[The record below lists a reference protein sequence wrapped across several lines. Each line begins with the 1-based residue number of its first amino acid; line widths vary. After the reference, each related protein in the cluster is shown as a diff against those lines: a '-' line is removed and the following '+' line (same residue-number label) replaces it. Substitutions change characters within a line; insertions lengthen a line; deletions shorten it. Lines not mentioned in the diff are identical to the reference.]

1 MVALATSACG
11 RATISQYASYAGSP
25 DDDKTWDALRPGQ
38 RIALFDAGKKCDATV
53 AEDVGSLARSGTK
66 LGDSDW
72 GSKLTVWTIK
82 SAGIQSNDGN
92 GDLYLGL
99 ESDSGDHKAVRYAM
113 GQKGGCLWQATAA
126 MDEAIKM
133 VGQQLVY
140 TPTSPGCIDIEAAG
154 QSPDSAFIDGDQTTG
169 YSIEGAEVGPATA
182 DRLMT
187 WAPGVPQAVWLRTGK
202 GALHVRLDTVKG
214 CFSSAAPTTAPDVL
228 ALVRTPTERC
238 EVEAHHVACRSSLGV
253 WEGVASNSAVSLQL
267 VRRTL
272 GPLHV
277 VDGAPVRSGRYARS
291 VVAVD
296 MAKARDPREA
306 TIYATMQSTVAQVL
320 SGGDGNMRVVP
331 PDDPSATL
339 RIGVQLRDLV
349 IGDLQ
354 TRTSTEQS
362 TYEDHKETRPNP
374 DLPKAQ
380 AAVTNAE
387 QAVTQSISDYNQR
400 KQAEAQAHD
409 ACVSACQSSNDA
421 NFRNICVSGCNVA
434 STVADIV
441 DNDSSVQQA
450 RANLTNAQAQLA
462 STPPTVEVPIMMQ
475 WTYKKMSYSRSVS
488 AGLDVD
494 AKFPSGPRHWS
505 KPLATAVEDYEVAG
519 DARHNVEGHSA
530 NHDMMDRP
538 DSLLPRIG
546 ALIADELAKRVRA
559 GINQEREERAVKAF
573 EDAGHEAGRI
583 ENRGVDAAA
592 FDVAGTRV
600 RKPLQHGAADLS
612 ADGAFSIPA
621 ELAPPSCLLVVAAA
635 SDPEAQLK
643 LSTAGRTH
651 GDLRGGSSAAVEIC
665 PGEAAPQ
672 RAEVKLTSSKP
683 VQARWGVYAT
693 DPGSA
698 ADGKPPAAQAA
709 AAPSAVGT
717 DAKAK
722 P

>member
-1 MVALATSACG
+1 MRTAHSVLLMMALATTACG
-11 RATISQYASYAGSP
+11 GATIGQYASFAGSP
-25 DDDKTWDALRPGQ
+25 DDDKTWDTLKPGQ
-38 RIALFDAGKKCDATV
+38 RIALFHAGKKCDATI
-53 AEDVGSLARSGTK
+53 ADDFGSLAKNGTK
-66 LGDSDW
+66 LGESDW
-72 GSKLTVWTIK
+72 GGKLTVWTIK
-82 SAGIQSNDGN
+82 SANIQSNDGG

-99 ESDSGDHKAVRYAM
+99 QSDSDERKAVRYAM
-113 GQKGGCLWQATAA
+113 GQKGGCLWRATPA
-126 MDEAIKM
+126 MDEALKM

-140 TPTSPGCIDIEAAG
+140 TPTSPGCVDIEAAG
-154 QSPDSAFIDGDQTTG
+154 RSPDAAFIDGDQTTG
-169 YSIEGAEVGPATA
+169 YAVEAVEIGPATA
-182 DRLMT
+182 DRVMT
-187 WAPGVPQAVWLRTGK
+187 WSAGVPQAVWLRTSK
-202 GALHVRLDTVKG
+202 GALHVRLDTLKG
-214 CFSSAAPTTAPDVL
+214 CFAPAAPSGTPDVL
-228 ALVRTPTERC
+228 ALVRTPMERC

-253 WEGVASNSAVSLQL
+253 WEGVASNGAVSLQL

-272 GPLHV
+272 GSLHI
-277 VDGAPVRSGRYARS
+277 VDGSPVRSGRYARS

-296 MAKARDPREA
+296 MAKARDGREA
-306 TIYATMQSTVAQVL
+306 TIYATMQSAVAQVL
-320 SGGDGNMRVVP
+320 SGGDGSMRVVP
-331 PDDPSATL
+331 ADDPSATL
-339 RIGVQLRDLV
+339 RIGVQLHDLT

-354 TRTSTEQS
+354 TRSSTEQS
-362 TYEDHKETRPNP
+362 SYEDHKETRPNP

-387 QAVTQSISDYNQR
+387 QAVTQAINDYNQR

-434 STVADIV
+434 STIADIV
-441 DNDSSVQQA
+441 DNDSGVQQA
-450 RANLTNAQAQLA
+450 RANLTNAQAQLS

-475 WTYKKMSYSRSVS
+475 WSYKKTSYSRSVS

-505 KPLATAVEDYEVAG
+505 KPLTTAVEDYEVAG
-519 DARHNVEGHSA
+519 DARHNVQGHSA
-530 NHDMMDRP
+530 NRDIMDRP
-538 DSLLPRIG
+538 DTLLPRIG

-573 EDAGHEAGRI
+573 EDAGHEAARI

-592 FDVAGTRV
+592 FDVAGARV
-600 RKPLQHGAADLS
+600 RKPLQHGAADLG
-612 ADGAFSIPA
+612 ADGSFSIPA
-621 ELAPPSCLLVVAAA
+621 EVAPPSCLLVVAAA

-643 LSTAGRTH
+643 LSTAGGTH

-665 PGEAAPQ
+665 PGEGTLQ
-672 RAEVKLTSSKP
+672 RPEVKLTSSKP

-698 ADGKPPAAQAA
+698 AQ
-709 AAPSAVGT
+709 
-717 DAKAK
+717 AK